1 MTNESLR
8 GEGGLVAYCGLHCA
22 DCFFHSGVIADLAR
36 DLRKE
41 LRQSRF
47 DLTAKV
53 LAEGGFF
60 KVFTDYEECYD
71 VLGGMVKLRCKKGGR
86 EGGGSPQCK
95 VRKCCQMKNIRG
107 CWECGDF
114 EICEK
119 LDFLR
124 RNHGKAHIIN
134 LRRVKKKGIEEF
146 IEGKHDWYVK
156 GKN

>member
-1 MTNESLR
+1 MT
-8 GEGGLVAYCGLHCA
+8 YCGLHCA